1 MYIISNVGSFGEDV
15 YKIGLTRR
23 LEPTDRVHEL
33 GNASVPF
40 NFDIHAMIFSENAP
54 ELETS
59 LHRHFLTSQ
68 VNKVNPR
75 KEFFR
80 VPIATIREEL
90 EKLNIKTQWTITA
103 AAKEYRET
111 LALER
116 TLQEDPQKGYELL
129 EMQTANSP
137 SPDINAD
144 EEEEEAVALV

>member
-1 MYIISNVGSFGEDV
+1 
-15 YKIGLTRR
+15 
-23 LEPTDRVHEL
+23 
-33 GNASVPF
+33 
-40 NFDIHAMIFSENAP
+40 MIFSDNAP

-90 EKLNIKTQWTITA
+90 EKLNIKTRWTIIGS
-103 AAKEYRET
+103 AKEYRET

-116 TLQEDPQKGYELL
+116 TLREDPEKGYELL
-129 EMQTANSP
+129 EKQTTNNLMP
-137 SPDINAD
+137 SSAAD
-144 EEEEEAVALV
+144 EEEEEAAALV

>member
-1 MYIISNVGSFGEDV
+1 
-15 YKIGLTRR
+15 
-23 LEPTDRVHEL
+23 
-33 GNASVPF
+33 
-40 NFDIHAMIFSENAP
+40 MIFSENAP
-54 ELETS
+54 ELETA

-90 EKLNIKTQWTITA
+90 DKLNINTRWTMTA

-116 TLQEDPQKGYELL
+116 TLREDPEKGYELL
-129 EMQTANSP
+129 QQQTNDIPFPTINSE
-137 SPDINAD
+137 
-144 EEEEEAVALV
+144 EEEEEAGALV